1 MEPITMEMNDTCKQN
16 IHLCQLEEK
25 SEIDK
30 LINNDCF
37 FSDFNDDNDSN
48 VFDFDNLTALH
59 VDYFENYNMKMLHHM
74 ANYYNI
80 PKRKLKKDELIELI
94 ILFENDKSNMEIV
107 YNRKRL
113 WHYITELKTDSYFGK
128 FVNFD

>member
-25 SEIDK
+25 SAIDK

-48 VFDFDNLTALH
+48 VFDFNNLTALH
-59 VDYFENYNMKMLHHM
+59 VDYFENYNMM
-74 ANYYNI
+74 
-80 PKRKLKKDELIELI
+80 
-94 ILFENDKSNMEIV
+94 
-107 YNRKRL
+107 
-113 WHYITELKTDSYFGK
+113 
-128 FVNFD
+128 